1 MSQMFCRER
10 RSWTAKEDQLLRE
23 AVQKEDP
30 DNSNPSKWHA
40 IAKHVPNRTN
50 KDCRKRWF
58 AKMASDVV
66 KGGWAP
72 DEDEKLVKGI
82 ERYGTRWSLVAS
94 VVQTRNSDQC
104 AKRWTDTL
112 NPAIDRTTW
121 SSEADELLLRAV
133 AEHGKVWT
141 KIVKTYFPGRTGLSA
156 KNRYNSITRFNSDLS
171 RSARPRRKST
181 DVSHYAVSR
190 KAESVS
196 SSSSSASPE
205 SPPPMSLPYASPSS
219 FPTVDAKGHPYRFET
234 FSNWSS
240 SSSVTSDDVPSFRS
254 SPIAFDYLPD
264 SNTSPSTPSTEG
276 SYQSYELSLN
286 QTLTAFSDPSH
297 IVFSASSSPIPP
309 PTSYKN
315 YPAHASHP
323 DSQNFP
329 SYSQYPLSHGPSD
342 LADQYGYDGIPT
354 SDAANVV
361 NVNWESA
368 SHSKVPNSA
377 YKLPPS
383 NDFSYVF

>member
-1 MSQMFCRER
+1 MSSQMFCRER

-133 AEHGKVWT
+133 NEHGKVWT

-156 KNRYNSITRFNSDLS
+156 KNRYNSITRFNSDIS
-171 RSARPRRKST
+171 RSSRPRRKSSI
-181 DVSHYAVSR
+181 DVTHYGLSQN
-190 KAESVS
+190 KSESLS
-196 SSSSSASPE
+196 SSSSPSPE
-205 SPPPMSLPYASPSS
+205 TPSMSLPFPSPSFS
-219 FPTVDAKGHPYRFET
+219 SMDSKPYRFDS
-234 FSNWSS
+234 FPNWSS
-240 SSSVTSDDVPSFRS
+240 SSSATSDDVPSFRA
-254 SPIAFDYLPD
+254 SPMTFDYLPE
-264 SNTSPSTPSTEG
+264 NATSPSTPSTDG
-276 SYQSYELSLN
+276 SYQSYDMSMNHPLS
-286 QTLTAFSDPSH
+286 AFSDPSQL
-297 IVFSASSSPIPP
+297 VFTGNASPIPP
-309 PTSYKN
+309 PSVYKN
-315 YPAHASHP
+315 FQSHSHISEQP
-323 DSQNFP
+323 NYP
-329 SYSQYPLSHGPSD
+329 SYSQYSLGHGSSHG
-342 LADQYGYDGIPT
+342 DQFSFDGIPIDAGSSMNGNWDT
-354 SDAANVV
+354 SVHKTAT
-361 NVNWESA
+361 
-368 SHSKVPNSA
+368 SA
-377 YKLPPS
+377 YKLPIS
-383 NDFSYVF
+383 NEFSYVF